1 MKRSNHRRAALAT
14 RLGELC
20 TPILTLTDR
29 KTGWPAEAT
38 VTVHRGILPVACYMG
53 LIGRSH
59 RGRDHVERR
68 MQNPGKGR
76 PLLLGDGRLPILL
89 GIWTEAETTVLVGMD
104 ARRHL
109 AMRTR
114 KSLFVPLDT
123 LRVAQEAGW
132 AEHVSASGERI
143 VCFWPARL
151 VDYVETRLEEL
162 DGCLGS

>member
-1 MKRSNHRRAALAT
+1 MNRSNPRRNALAA

-20 TPILTLTDR
+20 TPTLTLTDR
-29 KTGWPAEAT
+29 KTGWPSEAT
-38 VTVHRGILPVACYMG
+38 VTVHRGVLPVACYMG

-68 MQNPGKGR
+68 MQYPGKDR
-76 PLLLGDGRLPILL
+76 PVLLGGGRLPILL

-109 AMRTR
+109 GRRTR
-114 KSLFVPLDT
+114 KSLFVPLET
-123 LRVAQEAGW
+123 LRVAHEAGW

-143 VCFWPARL
+143 VCFWPTRL
-151 VDYVETRLEEL
+151 VDYVEARLEEL